1 MFFEALLFEAYIFM
15 PCLVARWI
23 PWVGKI
29 SWRRKWQPT
38 PVFLPGESHG
48 WSSLVGYSPWGGKE
62 LDTTEQIRSL
72 SLLASRSYPILCDLM
87 DCSPPGSSVHGDFPG
102 KNTGVDC
109 YALLQGIF
117 PDPGPDQ
124 IKPRSPRLQAD
135 SLLSEPPGKHIY
147 L

>member
-15 PCLVARWI
+15 PCLVAWWI

-87 DCSPPGSSVHGDFPG
+87 DCSHQAPLSMGIFQARILECVVMPFSKGSS
-102 KNTGVDC
+102 
-109 YALLQGIF
+109 Q
-117 PDPGPDQ
+117 
-124 IKPRSPRLQAD
+124 PRDRTE
-135 SLLSEPPGKHIY
+135 LSCIAGGFFTI
-147 L
+147 